1 MSYALG
7 TRGYIPNLKDWD
19 KDLYKDRGPG
29 GEIRYKV
36 NEKDQQYL
44 SERQISEMKSDFL
57 NKGQAEHTDKQY
69 WSDIRFNESVRGTLG
84 NIRDI
89 PKNLVAPF
97 KQPGITGND
106 RTARPNMDIPEW
118 MVSDENYSKYINKKS
133 GHFHS
138 LLHQKQALNQYDV
151 QRDAAAAQAK
161 IDQGVVDRD
170 KLLEA
175 NRIENAAV
183 IAELNKPVS
192 TGNANVDSTEK
203 VKEVAESQ
211 ATSSADLERDKAL
224 GYDTSLAGNEAVYD
238 STTGTMKIPGQ
249 DELIKSAN
257 ERLDQEQRTPNDPN
271 KGQTKQ
277 PNPNA
282 AQQNFD
288 KIAGAIHGLATIA
301 KALDTGEF
309 TPPRT
314 PSSWDNKAAGTKT
327 AEASKVDPTPEVSVG
342 DLASTWDPDKNRLI
356 GWRA

>member
-106 RTARPNMDIPEW
+106 RTARPNMDVPAW
-118 MVSDENYSKYINKKS
+118 MRGEGDAPVFSPNYAINPENYSKYFNKKS

-175 NRIENAAV
+175 NRIENEAV
-183 IAELNKPVS
+183 IAELNTPVS
-192 TGNANVDSTEK
+192 NPQKPDTSGDASVDSTEK
-203 VKEVAESQ
+203 VKQVAESE
-211 ATSSADLERDKAL
+211 AVSAADLEKERQANLDEQI
-224 GYDTSLAGNEAVYD
+224 SAGLKERE
-238 STTGTMKIPGQ
+238 TTFGPEGTEIT
-249 DELIKSAN
+249 IKDVPQN
-257 ERLDQEQRTPNDPN
+257 KTDQPDPN
-271 KGQTKQ
+271 K
-277 PNPNA
+277 

-301 KALDTGEF
+301 KALDTGEY
-309 TPPRT
+309 TAPRI
-314 PSSWDNKAAGTKT
+314 PSSWESVKSKT
-327 AEASKVDPTPEVSVG
+327 AEVSTVDP
-342 DLASTWDPDKNRLI
+342 DDPDKNR
-356 GWRA
+356 WRWKY

>member
-57 NKGQAEHTDKQY
+57 NKGQAAHTDKQY
-69 WSDIRFNESVRGTLG
+69 WSDIKFNESVRGTLG

-175 NRIENAAV
+175 NRIENEAV
-183 IAELNKPVS
+183 IAELNTPVS
-192 TGNANVDSTEK
+192 NPQKPDTSGDASVDSTEK
-203 VKEVAESQ
+203 VKQVAESE
-211 ATSSADLERDKAL
+211 AVSAADLEKERQANLDEQI
-224 GYDTSLAGNEAVYD
+224 SAGLKERE
-238 STTGTMKIPGQ
+238 TTFGPEGTEIT
-249 DELIKSAN
+249 IKDVPQN
-257 ERLDQEQRTPNDPN
+257 KTDQPD
-271 KGQTKQ
+271 
-277 PNPNA
+277 PNA

-314 PSSWDNKAAGTKT
+314 PSSWDNKAAGTKL
-327 AEASKVDPTPEVSVG
+327 AEASTVDP
-342 DLASTWDPDKNRLI
+342 DDPDKNR
-356 GWRA
+356 WRRI

>member
-44 SERQISEMKSDFL
+44 SERQISDMKSDFL
-57 NKGQAEHTDKQY
+57 NKGQAAHTDKQY
-69 WSDIRFNESVRGTLG
+69 WSDIKFNESVRGTLG

-175 NRIENAAV
+175 NRIENEAV
-183 IAELNKPVS
+183 IAELNTPVS
-192 TGNANVDSTEK
+192 NPQKPDTSGDASVDSTEK
-203 VKEVAESQ
+203 VKQVAESE
-211 ATSSADLERDKAL
+211 AVSAADLEKERQANLDEQI
-224 GYDTSLAGNEAVYD
+224 SAGLKERE
-238 STTGTMKIPGQ
+238 TTFGPEGTEIT
-249 DELIKSAN
+249 IKDVPQN
-257 ERLDQEQRTPNDPN
+257 KTDQPD
-271 KGQTKQ
+271 
-277 PNPNA
+277 PNA

-301 KALDTGEF
+301 KALDTGEY
-309 TPPRT
+309 TPPRI
-314 PSSWDNKAAGTKT
+314 PSSWDNKAAGTKL
-327 AEASKVDPTPEVSVG
+327 AEASTVDP
-342 DLASTWDPDKNRLI
+342 DDPDKNR
-356 GWRA
+356 WRRI

>member
-69 WSDIRFNESVRGTLG
+69 WSDIKFNESVRGTLG

-175 NRIENAAV
+175 NRIENEAV
-183 IAELNKPVS
+183 IAELNTPVS
-192 TGNANVDSTEK
+192 NPQKPDTSGDASVDSTEK
-203 VKEVAESQ
+203 VKQVAESE
-211 ATSSADLERDKAL
+211 AVSAADLEKERQANLDEQI
-224 GYDTSLAGNEAVYD
+224 SAGLKERE
-238 STTGTMKIPGQ
+238 TTFGPEGTEIT
-249 DELIKSAN
+249 IK
-257 ERLDQEQRTPNDPN
+257 DVPQN
-271 KGQTKQ
+271 KTDQ

-301 KALDTGEF
+301 KALDTGEY
-309 TPPRT
+309 TPPRI
-314 PSSWDNKAAGTKT
+314 PSSWDNKAAGTKL
-327 AEASKVDPTPEVSVG
+327 AEASTVDP
-342 DLASTWDPDKNRLI
+342 DDPDKNR
-356 GWRA
+356 WRRI

>member
-69 WSDIRFNESVRGTLG
+69 WSDIKFNESVRGTLG

-175 NRIENAAV
+175 NRIENEAV
-183 IAELNKPVS
+183 IAELNTPVS
-192 TGNANVDSTEK
+192 NPQKPDTSGDASVDSTEK
-203 VKEVAESQ
+203 VKQVAESE
-211 ATSSADLERDKAL
+211 AVSAADLEKERQANLDEQI
-224 GYDTSLAGNEAVYD
+224 SAGLKERE
-238 STTGTMKIPGQ
+238 TTFGPEGTEIT
-249 DELIKSAN
+249 IK
-257 ERLDQEQRTPNDPN
+257 DVPQN
-271 KGQTKQ
+271 KTDQ

-301 KALDTGEF
+301 KALDTGEY
-309 TPPRT
+309 TAPRI
-314 PSSWDNKAAGTKT
+314 PSSWDNKAAGTKL
-327 AEASKVDPTPEVSVG
+327 AEASTVDP
-342 DLASTWDPDKNRLI
+342 DDPDKNR
-356 GWRA
+356 WRRI